1 MTIRMPMHESLSL
14 TKRYILALTIIAFLS
29 ILAFFNLSKLLSI
42 QSNDAQLVNMSGNQK
57 IITREIA
64 FYAIYYKIDKLKAKI
79 IEMEKTHNILTSLKM
94 SSELHSIYFGQDIN
108 LDEKVKTYLFH
119 AKRFYVHRDGRSQ
132 NYVLKNSEKL
142 LLDLEKAVAVY
153 LNEAS
158 ENTRKLQK
166 VETYILIL
174 TLLTLLFEA
183 IFIFMPANK
192 AINSRTEELIE
203 EKEFSNAVIESS
215 RNAIITLDSKM
226 RIRTFNS
233 EAEKIF
239 KYTKEEMLNRAK
251 FNEIV
256 LDKYNIEDLDSLNRV
271 QEAIGKDKNG
281 KKFPIRI
288 SFGTSRGNKDIAIVA
303 NIQDISKEKL
313 NDKILEQQAK
323 FAALGE
329 MIAIIAHQW
338 RQPLAQLNFNCMYI
352 RKKSKD
358 KEIIEETIANEEIIQ
373 FMSETITNFQDFY
386 KKSDNTIFNPMAS
399 IEQALKILASSIKLN
414 QIELKKEIDSKIKIF
429 GNLNSLAQIVLSIIQ
444 NSIDIIKSDKIES
457 PTISITLK
465 DSEKH
470 TILTISDNAGGIKIE
485 PIKDV
490 FKPFNTKKEKA
501 STGIGLYMSEII
513 IKNQFNG
520 TIEARNIEN
529 GAEFTIILP
538 HNLPNLG

>member
-1 MTIRMPMHESLSL
+1 MHESLSL